1 MNVDFS
7 NLCNPNI
14 FTNFFNQNIKS
25 LRNFLYYKYG
35 DLEQANDIAQESF
48 TKLWENCSKVNL
60 EKAKSYV
67 FTVAN
72 NASLNE
78 IKHQKVVLH
87 YQKTIDKSTVYIE
100 SPDFQM
106 QESDFKQRL
115 EFALNQLTES
125 QRVCFLMHRM
135 EDKKYAEIAE
145 ILGIS
150 VKAVE
155 KRMHGA
161 LLMLK
166 KHIKEFR

>member
-14 FTNFFNQNIKS
+14 FTNFFNQNIQS

-48 TKLWENCSKVNL
+48 TKLWENCSKVVL

-78 IKHQKVVLH
+78 IKHHKVVLN
-87 YQKTIDKSTVYIE
+87 YQNTSDKSAVFIE

-115 EFALNQLTES
+115 DFALNQLTES
-125 QRVCFLMHRM
+125 QRVCFLMHRI